1 MMKLFRFE
9 LELELFFQ
17 VAAQTGTLPSAPEVR
32 WNSHHAS
39 LVIKAVRDAKDQNGV
54 STTDKV
60 CHLKIARVLSRD
72 FEIL

>member
-9 LELELFFQ
+9 LGLELFFQ

-39 LVIKAVRDAKDQNGV
+39 LVIKAVRDAKGQNGV
-54 STTDKV
+54 STNPQSVPPENRQSSFKG
-60 CHLKIARVLSRD
+60 
-72 FEIL
+72 F